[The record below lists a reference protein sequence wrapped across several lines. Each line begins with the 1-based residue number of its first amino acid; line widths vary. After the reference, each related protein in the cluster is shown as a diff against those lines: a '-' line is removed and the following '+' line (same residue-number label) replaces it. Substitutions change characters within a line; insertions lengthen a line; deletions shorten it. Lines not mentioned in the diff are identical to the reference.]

1 MLSILNVIL
10 QTENQ
15 SDDITLLLWGMDVWH
30 SGSGPLPQKTM
41 LGPPG
46 HPASLHKDGLPG
58 PIGDPQ
64 SPALRC
70 YTKAILS
77 MHRNQEL
84 T

>member
-1 MLSILNVIL
+1 MLTIVNVIL
-10 QTENQ
+10 QHENQ
-15 SDDITLLLWGMDVWH
+15 SDDITLLLWGMDIWH
-30 SGSGPLPQKTM
+30 SGSGPLPQKAM
-41 LGPPG
+41 FGPPG

-64 SPALRC
+64 PPALRC
-70 YTKAILS
+70 HTKAIPS